1 MNEYK
6 GPMANTVILFV
17 CGTNRRRSPMAA
29 AYFKRR
35 LAEIGVTGVG
45 VESAGIHTRR
55 QEMVDRG
62 AVDALANIGLEPL
75 QLGVRQLTPKQANCA
90 SLIVCM
96 TSDQLAAVEK
106 KIPTVARKLRTLL
119 SIINS
124 NRQVFDP
131 KENDVGGHARCLDL
145 MRPALDALAERLG

>member
-1 MNEYK
+1 
-6 GPMANTVILFV
+6 MANTVILFV

-29 AYFKRR
+29 AYMKRR
-35 LAEIGVTGVG
+35 LEEAGISGVNVA
-45 VESAGIHTRR
+45 SAGIHTRR
-55 QEMVDRG
+55 QDMVDRG
-62 AVDALANIGLEPL
+62 AVDALAKIGLEPL
-75 QLGVRQLTPKQANCA
+75 HLGVHQLTPKQANSA

-96 TSDQLAAVEK
+96 TSDQQTDVEK

-124 NRQVFDP
+124 DRQVFDP

-145 MRPALDALAERLG
+145 MRPALDALAERLR

>member
-1 MNEYK
+1 
-6 GPMANTVILFV
+6 MANTIILFV

-35 LAEIGVTGVG
+35 LAELGVTGVD

-62 AVDALANIGLEPL
+62 AVDALTNIGLEPL

-96 TSDQLAAVEK
+96 TSDQLAEIGK
-106 KIPTVARKLRTLL
+106 KIPTAAHKIRTVL
-119 SIINS
+119 SIIDS
-124 NRQVFDP
+124 DRQVFDP
-131 KENDVGGHARCLDL
+131 KENDVGGHARCLNL
-145 MRPALDALAERLG
+145 MRPALDALAERLS